1 MKCPDHSNDGMG
13 TYNASN
19 GIGDAVSQQRR
30 VECTPDSPVT
40 RARMRDAPRTRNFVF
55 LLVPGFSLMTLA
67 AAMEPL
73 RALNRLARFQAYD
86 WRLAS
91 LNGEPIPTSS
101 GIPLPAWNVKEAL
114 IDADYLIVCAG
125 FLQESDEQRYL
136 GAIREGASRGINIG
150 AVSTGTRLLARA
162 GILTGYRCTT
172 HWETLH
178 TFRDSFPDLD
188 CTNKLY
194 VIDRDRLTASGGTAT
209 LDMILRVIAE
219 HHGVELGRAVA
230 NQFLHERIR
239 DEQDDQ
245 PSGMPRDFVN
255 LPDTVRRAIRIMRDN
270 IEEPVPVSVISR
282 KVGIGHRQ
290 LERLF
295 RKHAGVT
302 PIRFYLRIRVE
313 RGRELLIYTRR
324 RIADIAEA
332 CGFST
337 TAHFAASYR
346 RIVGSGPSDAR
357 VEKDLLRIAGTL
369 LRPH

>member
-1 MKCPDHSNDGMG
+1 MSSSNE
-13 TYNASN
+13 
-19 GIGDAVSQQRR
+19 IGDTVTQQRR
-30 VECTPDSPVT
+30 VEYTPDSPVI
-40 RARMRDAPRTRNFVF
+40 RARMRDPPRTRNFVF

-91 LNGEPIPTSS
+91 LNGEPVPTSS
-101 GIPLPAWNVKEAL
+101 GIPLPARSVKEAL
-114 IDADYLIVCAG
+114 TDADYLIVCAG
-125 FLQESDEQRYL
+125 FLQEGDEQRYL
-136 GAIREGASRGINIG
+136 GAIREGAARGITIG
-150 AVSTGTRLLARA
+150 ALSTGTRLLARA

-194 VIDRDRLTASGGTAT
+194 VIDRDRLTASGAIAT
-209 LDMILRVIAE
+209 LDMTLHLIAE

-239 DEQDDQ
+239 NEQDDQ
-245 PSGMPRDFVN
+245 PGGVQQDPVS
-255 LPDTVRRAIRIMRDN
+255 LPDTVRRSIRIMRDN
-270 IEEPVPVSVISR
+270 IEEPVPVSVIAR
-282 KVGIGHRQ
+282 RVGIGDRQ

-295 RKHAGVT
+295 RKHAGLT

-357 VEKDLLRIAGTL
+357 VEKDLLRMAGTV